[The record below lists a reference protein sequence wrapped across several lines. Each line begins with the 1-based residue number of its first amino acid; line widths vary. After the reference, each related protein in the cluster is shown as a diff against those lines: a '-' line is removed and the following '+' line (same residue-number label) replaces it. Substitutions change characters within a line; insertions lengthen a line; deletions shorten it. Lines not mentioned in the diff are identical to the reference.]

1 MNTFKALFHLCMTA
15 VWVVFGAF
23 LSLGVP
29 SNDNVIT
36 LMAISFALNA
46 LVGLIEIIFRNHK

>member
-1 MNTFKALFHLCMTA
+1 MNTFKALFHLCMMSI
-15 VWVVFGAF
+15 WVVFGAF

-46 LVGLIEIIFRNHK
+46 LVSLVEIILGNHK